1 MPTINIIVA
10 LARNRAIGQDN
21 HLLYSLPD
29 DMRHFRQLTT
39 GHTII
44 MGRRTFQSL
53 PKGALPNR
61 RNIILTRSKKQFDSA
76 ESYHS
81 LQEALTHCA
90 ESEQVFIIGGASV
103 YQEALPLAH
112 KLYIT
117 EIEDTPRQADTF
129 FPSYDNWKEIARQ
142 HHTKDERHDVAFDFV
157 EYINPQTKH

>member
-61 RNIILTRSKKQFDSA
+61 RNIILTRSKKQFDGA
-76 ESYHS
+76 ESFHS
-81 LQEALTHCA
+81 LQEALNHCA

-117 EIEDTPRQADTF
+117 EIEDTPQQADTF

-142 HHTKDERHDVAFDFV
+142 HHIKDERHDVAFDFV

>member
-117 EIEDTPRQADTF
+117 EIEDTPQQADTF